1 MSNRR
6 PILPETVRFYRA
18 EVSRVAELRPGFRRV
33 TVSSE
38 ELSAFDHLG
47 FDHWFRL
54 FLPHPDQTEWRLPTA
69 TSKPWYANWLATP
82 ARQRPHCAN
91 YTVADFRPTER
102 ELDIDVVL
110 HRRPS
115 GELEGRVAQWAA
127 SADLGDR
134 VALLD
139 EGLLFNLPSDT
150 SAVVLAGDESALPAL
165 AGILLNLESGTAGH
179 AVLEVPT
186 RADVRELPHPAG
198 LDVQWGV
205 RDECDPAA
213 TPGAAALAALTAV
226 IERAPLDPAHTYAFL
241 VGESR
246 LATEGRRRLVR
257 QGLPKDR
264 ITFCGFWK
272 SPSADRRRASA
283 AH

>member
-6 PILPETVRFYRA
+6 PILPETVRLYRA
-18 EVSRVAELRPGFRRV
+18 VVQRVVEWSPAFRRV

-38 ELSAFDHLG
+38 ELSDFSYLG
-47 FDHWFRL
+47 FDHWFR
-54 FLPHPDQTEWRLPTA
+54 FFVPNPGQTEWRLPTA
-69 TSKPWYANWLATP
+69 TSKLWYAQWLATP
-82 ARQRPHCAN
+82 ARQRPHCNN
-91 YTVADFRPTER
+91 YTVADYRPDQR

-127 SADLGDR
+127 TTRPGDA

-139 EGLLFNLPSDT
+139 EGLLFNPPADT
-150 SAVVLAGDESALPAL
+150 ASVVLAGDESALPAL
-165 AGILLNLESGTAGH
+165 AGILRSLAPDTTGL
-179 AVLEVPT
+179 AVLEIPT
-186 RADVRELPHPAG
+186 SADLRELPHPAG
-198 LDVQWGV
+198 LELHWVI
-205 RDECDPAA
+205 RAECDPAA
-213 TPGAAALAALTAV
+213 TPGTAALTVLTSRTEA
-226 IERAPLDPAHTYAFL
+226 AKLDPAGTYAFL

-246 LATEGRRRLVR
+246 LATEGRRHLVR

-272 SPSADRRRASA
+272 SPAVDRRRASR
-283 AH
+283 H

>member
-18 EVSRVAELRPGFRRV
+18 EVRRTTDLSPGFRRL

-38 ELSAFDHLG
+38 ELADFRHLG

-54 FLPHPDQTEWRLPTA
+54 FIPHPGQTEWRLPTA
-69 TSKPWYANWLATP
+69 TSKLWYAQWLATP
-82 ARQRPHCAN
+82 SRQRPHCAN
-91 YTVADFRPTER
+91 YTVADYRPAEH

-115 GELEGRVAQWAA
+115 GELEGRVAQWAVTA
-127 SADLGDR
+127 ATGDPI
-134 VALLD
+134 ALLD
-139 EGLLFNLPSDT
+139 EGLLFNPPPDT
-150 SAVVLAGDESALPAL
+150 SAVTLAGDESALPAL
-165 AGILLNLESGTAGH
+165 AGILRSLPPETTGL
-179 AVLEVPT
+179 AVLEVPA
-186 RADVRELPHPAG
+186 RADVRELCCPVG
-198 LDVQWGV
+198 LDVQWV
-205 RDECDPAA
+205 IRAEHDPTA
-213 TPGAAALAALTAV
+213 TPGAAALTTLTRAA
-226 IERAPLDPAHTYAFL
+226 RPDPMRTYAFL

-246 LATEGRRRLVR
+246 LATEGRRHLVR

-272 SPSADRRRASA
+272 SPTADRRRATD
-283 AH
+283 H

>member
-1 MSNRR
+1 MSSRR
-6 PILPETVRFYRA
+6 PILPETVRIYRA
-18 EVSRVAELRPGFRRV
+18 EVQATTELSARFRRV

-38 ELSAFDHLG
+38 ELSAFSYLG

-54 FLPHPDQTEWRLPTA
+54 FLPHPDQIDWRLPTA
-69 TSKPWYANWLATP
+69 TSKLWYAQWLATP
-82 ARQRPHCAN
+82 SRVRPHCAN
-91 YTVADFRPTER
+91 YTVADFRPAER

-127 SADLGDR
+127 SASPGDP

-139 EGLLFNLPSDT
+139 EGLLFNPPPDT
-150 SAVVLAGDESALPAL
+150 SAVVLAGEESALPAL
-165 AGILLNLESGTAGH
+165 AGILRSLGPRTAGH
-179 AVLEVPT
+179 AVFEVPT
-186 RADVRELPHPAG
+186 RADVRGLRHPAG
-198 LDVQWGV
+198 LDVQWVV
-205 RDECDPAA
+205 RAERDPAT
-213 TPGAAALAALTAV
+213 TPGVAALAALTTLT
-226 IERAPLDPAHTYAFL
+226 ERSRLDPARTYAFL

-272 SPSADRRRASA
+272 SPSADRRRATA

>member
-18 EVSRVAELRPGFRRV
+18 EVQRTIELSPGFCRV
-33 TVSSE
+33 TVSSDD
-38 ELSAFDHLG
+38 LSAFSYLG

-54 FLPHPDQTEWRLPTA
+54 FLPHPGQTDWRLPTA
-69 TSKPWYANWLATP
+69 TSKLWYAQWLATP
-82 ARQRPHCAN
+82 SRQRPHCAN
-91 YTVADFRPTER
+91 YTVADFRPAER

-127 SADLGDR
+127 SAGPGDP
-134 VALLD
+134 VAFLD
-139 EGLLFNLPSDT
+139 EGLLFNPPPDT

-165 AGILLNLESGTAGH
+165 AGILRSLPPDTTGR
-179 AVLEVPT
+179 AVLEVPGPAGV
-186 RADVRELPHPAG
+186 RALPHPAG
-198 LDVQWGV
+198 VTLQWVV
-205 RDECDPAA
+205 RAERDPAA
-213 TPGAAALAALTAV
+213 TPGAAALSAFTAAPQHTK
-226 IERAPLDPAHTYAFL
+226 LDPARTYAFL

-246 LATEGRRRLVR
+246 LATEGRRQLVR

-272 SPSADRRRASA
+272 SPTTDRRRMPT
-283 AH
+283 H